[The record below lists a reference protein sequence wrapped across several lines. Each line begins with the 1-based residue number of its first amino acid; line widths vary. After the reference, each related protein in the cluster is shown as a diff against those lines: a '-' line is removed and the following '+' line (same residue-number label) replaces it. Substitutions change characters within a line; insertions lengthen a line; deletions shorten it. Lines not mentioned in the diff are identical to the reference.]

1 MCHFKTDEYS
11 IIKIKKWTS
20 PTAGAHTIGVSHCG
34 AFSRRLFNFT
44 GKGDA
49 DPSLDPVYVE
59 FLKKQCPNPA
69 NPATVVG
76 MDPNS
81 TLSFDTHYFAA
92 VNSNQGLFQS
102 DAALLTN
109 KAAAATVRRFQ
120 SSQKDFFRQFGKSME
135 KMGVI
140 EVLLGDAGEIRKNC
154 RFIN

>member
-1 MCHFKTDEYS
+1 MTNYL
-11 IIKIKKWTS
+11 IK
-20 PTAGAHTIGVSHCG
+20 GAHTIGVSHCG

-49 DPSLDPVYVE
+49 DPSLDPSYVE

-81 TLSFDTHYFAA
+81 TLTFDTHYFAA
-92 VNSNQGLFQS
+92 VNKKQGLFQS
-102 DAALLTN
+102 DAALLTDTT
-109 KAAAATVRRFQ
+109 AARIVRKFETP
-120 SSQKDFFRQFGKSME
+120 KEFFRQFEKSMI
-135 KMGVI
+135 KMGGI
-140 EVLLGDAGEIRKNC
+140 EVLLGDAGEIRKDC